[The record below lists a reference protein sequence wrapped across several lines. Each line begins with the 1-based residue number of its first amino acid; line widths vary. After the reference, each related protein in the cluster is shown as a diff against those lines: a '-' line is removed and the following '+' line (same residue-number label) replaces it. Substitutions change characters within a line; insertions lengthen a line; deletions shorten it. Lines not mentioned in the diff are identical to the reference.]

1 MTSEPFVAFAPSLH
15 YSNTPLLRCGSA
27 WHLPETATCHSERSR
42 GISNYR
48 LSGFATPLGNPRKST
63 KIILMP
69 AVATGPMIRREIG
82 DDHVCLLRFDRPE
95 SGANIFDAVTLDEL
109 NEHLDSIENDGS
121 LRGLIIASAKKS
133 IFVAGADLRTLLQQA
148 QSGDMR
154 AFIAHGQRVLNRL
167 AELKIPTV
175 AAIHG
180 ASAGGG
186 YEVTLACDYRIASD
200 DPATR
205 IGLPETTLGLIP
217 AWGGCTRL
225 PRLIGAEKAAEVIAN
240 GKFYSAEEARKLG
253 LIDGVASRD
262 KLLELAR
269 KKLGD
274 GKRKPSATP
283 KIDQELP
290 VPRDHN
296 PAPACALEVI
306 KKGLFASTQQS
317 LALEL
322 DAIVDLGKSETTQ
335 NLIRNF
341 FLAEKYKKGTS
352 KATTAKVVHAAVIG
366 AGVMGSGI
374 AQWLSSRGVTV
385 ILRDIARE
393 QVDRGLANIE
403 KVYAD
408 AVKRGLMTE
417 EKAKAGR
424 ARIVASTA
432 PMELRDVQFVIEAA
446 SEKFEIKKEI
456 FRELGM
462 QAGPKTIVA
471 TNTSA
476 LPVGRLADTTVSP
489 EHVIGLHFFNPVS
502 RMKLVEVVIA
512 KQTSDDTRDRSLAFV
527 RQIGKLPVIVRDR
540 PGFLVNRV
548 LFPYLL
554 DAAELFE
561 GGADAAKIDNALLQW
576 GMPMGPLRLIDEI
589 GVDITIDIGN
599 TLQNAYG
606 RRDHVSSVLLW
617 LHDGKMLGRKTGAGF
632 YKYEGK
638 RQAPNDSLAQWRRA
652 LHGEPEG
659 AEGPNIPP
667 DWDRDPRLRLNE
679 EELVHRLVF
688 LMVNEAAR
696 CVEENVVDSPE
707 DADYGMILG
716 TGFAPFRGGPLR
728 FAEHFGLKKVV
739 DELERLAQSEE
750 KFSPCE
756 ILKKHARDGT
766 RFYGG

>member
-1 MTSEPFVAFAPSLH
+1 
-15 YSNTPLLRCGSA
+15 
-27 WHLPETATCHSERSR
+27 
-42 GISNYR
+42 
-48 LSGFATPLGNPRKST
+48 
-63 KIILMP
+63 
-69 AVATGPMIRREIG
+69 MIRREIG
-82 DDHVCLLRFDRPE
+82 DDHVCLLVFDRPE
-95 SGANIFDAVTLDEL
+95 SGANIFDAATLDEL
-109 NEHLDSIENDGS
+109 NEHLDSVENDGS
-121 LRGLIIASAKKS
+121 LRGLILASAKKS
-133 IFVAGADLRTLLQQA
+133 IFVAGADLKTLLQQA
-148 QSGDMR
+148 RSGDMR

-186 YEVTLACDYRIASD
+186 YEVTLACDYRIALD

-225 PRLIGAEKAAEVIAN
+225 PRLIGVEKAAEVIAK
-240 GKFYSAEEARKLG
+240 GKLYSAEEARKLG
-253 LIDGVASRD
+253 LVDEVVPRD
-262 KLLELAR
+262 QLLDVAR
-269 KKLGD
+269 KKLSG

-283 KIDQELP
+283 KIDQEIP
-290 VPRDHN
+290 APRDQN
-296 PAPACALEVI
+296 PALARALEVI
-306 KKGLFASTQQS
+306 KKSLFASTQQS
-317 LALEL
+317 LTFEL
-322 DAIVDLGKSETTQ
+322 DAIVDLGKRESTQ

-352 KATTAKVVHAAVIG
+352 KAAPEKVVHAAVIG

-393 QVDRGLANIE
+393 QVNRGLANIE
-403 KVYAD
+403 KTYAD

-432 PMELRDVQFVIEAA
+432 PMELRDVQFIIEAA

-476 LPVGRLADTTVSP
+476 LPVSQLADATVSP
-489 EHVIGLHFFNPVS
+489 EHVIGMHFFNPVS

-527 RQIGKLPVIVRDR
+527 RQIGKLPVIVRDS

-561 GGADAAKIDNALLQW
+561 SGADAARIDDALAQW

-599 TLQNAYG
+599 TLEKAYG
-606 RRDHVSSVLLW
+606 RRDHVSAVLLW
-617 LHDGKMLGRKTGAGF
+617 LRDGKMLGRKAGAGF

-638 RQAPNDSLAQWRRA
+638 AQPPNESLTQWRSARGSA
-652 LHGEPEG
+652 TTQPVSPPPATADDL
-659 AEGPNIPP
+659 PN
-667 DWDRDPRLRLNE
+667 
-679 EELVHRLVF
+679 RLVF

-696 CVEENVVDSPE
+696 CVEEGVVGSPE

-739 DELERLAQSEE
+739 DELERLAQTEE

-756 ILKKHARDGT
+756 ILKKHASDGT
-766 RFYGG
+766 KFYAD

>member
-1 MTSEPFVAFAPSLH
+1 
-15 YSNTPLLRCGSA
+15 
-27 WHLPETATCHSERSR
+27 
-42 GISNYR
+42 
-48 LSGFATPLGNPRKST
+48 
-63 KIILMP
+63 
-69 AVATGPMIRREIG
+69 MIRRDINDERIC
-82 DDHVCLLRFDRPE
+82 VLTFDRPE
-95 SGANIFDAVTLDEL
+95 SGANIFDAATLDEL
-109 NEHLDSIENDGS
+109 NEHLDFVENDAS

-133 IFVAGADLRTLLQQA
+133 IFIAGADLKTLLQQA
-148 QSGDMR
+148 QSGDMG
-154 AFIAHGQRVLNRL
+154 AFIARGQHIFSRL
-167 AELKIPTV
+167 ANLKIPTV

-186 YEVTLACDYRIASD
+186 YEVALACDYRIAND

-225 PRLIGAEKAAEVIAN
+225 PRLIGTEKAAEVILK
-240 GKFYSAEEARKLG
+240 GKLYSAQEALKLG
-253 LIDGVASRD
+253 LVDEIAPRD
-262 KLLELAR
+262 RLLDRAREKLRAGKRRLEGGAPATPGSQELA
-269 KKLGD
+269 
-274 GKRKPSATP
+274 S
-283 KIDQELP
+283 
-290 VPRDHN
+290 PRQHGN
-296 PAPACALEVI
+296 AAPERAGQTINNTLSISPDE
-306 KKGLFASTQQS
+306 S
-317 LALEL
+317 LQMEL
-322 DAIVDLGKSETTQ
+322 DTIVELGKTESTQ
-335 NLIRNF
+335 NLIHNF
-341 FLAEKYKKGTS
+341 FLAEKYKKGPS
-352 KATTAKVVHAAVIG
+352 RPPPERVIHAAVIG

-393 QVDRGLANIE
+393 QIDRGLANID

-417 EKAKAGR
+417 EKAKKGR
-424 ARIVASTA
+424 ARICGSTA

-446 SEKFEIKKEI
+446 SEKMEIKKEV
-456 FRELGM
+456 FRELAM
-462 QAGPKTIVA
+462 EAGPKTIIA

-476 LPVGRLADTTVSP
+476 LPVSALADVTISP

-512 KQTSDDTRDRSLAFV
+512 KETSDETRQQSLAFV
-527 RQIGKLPVIVRDR
+527 RQIGKLPVIVRDS

-561 GGADAAKIDNALLQW
+561 RGLEADKIDDVLVQW

-599 TLQNAYG
+599 TLEKAYG
-606 RRDHVSSVLLW
+606 RRDHVSAVLLW
-617 LHDGKMLGRKTGAGF
+617 LRDAQMLGRKSGAGF

-638 RQAPNDSLAQWRRA
+638 AQTLNDSLSQWRRA
-652 LHGEPEG
+652 LDGEPEG
-659 AEGPNIPP
+659 AEGPKIP
-667 DWDRDPRLRLNE
+667 RKLSRLNE
-679 EELVHRLVF
+679 EDLARRLVF

-696 CVEENVVDSPE
+696 CVEEKVVNSPE

-728 FAEHFGLKKVV
+728 YAEHYGLRKVV
-739 DELERLAQSEE
+739 DELERLGQAEE

-756 ILKKHARDGT
+756 ILKKHAREDT
-766 RFYGG
+766 KFYAD